1 LIACRADVQH
11 PLHCRGTLPRAWLAV
26 ITCALL
32 TGMLPCAAQGTPN
45 TRTEYLRM
53 LDTDGDGR
61 ISSIEYVHYM
71 SAGFRAMDHNGDG
84 TLEPAE
90 LPGGQGRAIALREF
104 QGNLRRQ
111 FRRLD
116 RNRDGY
122 LNARELTAPPG

>member
-1 LIACRADVQH
+1 MAAIA
-11 PLHCRGTLPRAWLAV
+11 
-26 ITCALL
+26 CALL
-32 TGMLPCAAQGTPN
+32 AAGLPCAAQTVAN
-45 TRTEYLRM
+45 TRAEYLSM

-61 ISSIEYVHYM
+61 ISSNEYVQYM
-71 SAGFRAMDHNGDG
+71 SAGFSGMDSNGDG

-90 LPGGQGRAIALREF
+90 LPGGKGRAITRREF
-104 QGNLRRQ
+104 QDNLRRQ